1 MADNKNLT
9 SWDNYMNNILQDNSE
24 ALSYLELA
32 FDDYQKDGNTRA
44 LMLAIRRVAE
54 ANGGI
59 SKLANETKLNRQ
71 NLYRIFSNKTSP
83 RFDTITKILRAL
95 GITISFK
102 TFDVPKNCA

>member
-1 MADNKNLT
+1 MANNKRLT
-9 SWDNYMNNILQDNSE
+9 SWDEYINDTLQDNCE

-32 FDDYQKDGNTRA
+32 LEDYQKDGNTRA
-44 LMLAIRRVAE
+44 LMLAIKRVAE

-59 SKLANETKLNRQ
+59 SKLANKTKLNRQ

-102 TFDVPKNCA
+102 TFDISKNCA

>member
-1 MADNKNLT
+1 MTISEKLT
-9 SWDNYMNNILQDNSE
+9 SRDKYMNDTLQDNCE
-24 ALSYLELA
+24 ALAYLELA
-32 FDDYQKDGNTRA
+32 LADYQKDGDTKA
-44 LMLAIRRVAE
+44 LMLAIQRVSD

-59 SKLANETKLNRQ
+59 SKLAKATNLNRQ

-102 TFDVPKNCA
+102 MLDVSQTCA